1 MKPSTGSGWFTLLT
15 SRMTHM
21 KTVGVNARG
30 YRIGQWNQF
39 AKFSDR
45 VVEQIRQLRDDGM
58 TYPSIAEKMEM
69 SKWTVADIC
78 RHRRRAEIPARF
90 KKVEA

>member
-1 MKPSTGSGWFTLLT
+1 
-15 SRMTHM
+15 M

-45 VVEQIRQLRDDGM
+45 VVEQIRQLRDGGM

-69 SKWTVADIC
+69 SVHTVGDIC

-90 KKVEA
+90 KKVES

>member
-1 MKPSTGSGWFTLLT
+1 
-15 SRMTHM
+15 M

-30 YRIGQWNQF
+30 FRIGQWNQQ

-45 VVEQIRQLRDDGM
+45 TVEQIRQLRDDGL
-58 TYPSIAEKMEM
+58 TFPSIAEKMEM
-69 SKWTVADIC
+69 SIHTVKSIC
-78 RHRRRAEIPARF
+78 WHRRRAEVVVRF